1 MLKTARIG
9 LLTAFALFC
18 LPALRADETSDP
30 DASTSVSYTLRFRPA
45 SDISRAFAPLVEGHP
60 EVTFVAN
67 ATDDRIRLNGPP
79 WAHELFEK
87 VLERMDRPNDTAS
100 PKANPSQ
107 ATRTPAPTP
116 PTRSTVQHASAP
128 DNASG
133 DAQTTRP
140 GVSRP
145 VVSHPGVN
153 RPGVSRPGA
162 GDPAAQGRSRQV
174 IPLPRGRFPAVRA
187 QLDEL
192 FATVDRQSSET
203 SAWLLSSPAG
213 ELRVECD
220 PQRQDVYIEGTEPHV
235 DQCQRL
241 VRALIRPQSAD
252 RPGETQT
259 VLRLDRK
266 AQPGL
271 RTMLS
276 TSRTLPTQGQS
287 ASGQLIQGRF
297 SQGQFSQGRFSQ
309 GGGTDRGLAPLRLAA
324 AQQDE
329 TESDANDPKRAIL
342 EQDPTDTLPPPSRR
356 RAVPPPP
363 EARPPDPL
371 SPGTLPTGTPT
382 PDETRDPR
390 GPKPAEGAGA
400 ASPQPLPPG
409 DVMLPQLEGIDI
421 ETLPDLDAIILRGRN
436 KDIDQLAEII
446 RQLELLSRQTQPTI
460 EIVPLSHSPSA
471 AIAEVIEETQESL
484 IGTRQGRAQV
494 IPLAKPNALLLIG
507 WGEAVKALK
516 ELAEKLDQPVTADT
530 QFLVFRLKHATA
542 TAVQEAIETFFDGR
556 DAQLAPQIQSTVD
569 QRTNSLIVHAAPRDL
584 DEISQ
589 LVESLD
595 VPQGETVHQTRVFE
609 IRNSL
614 ADDIAETLQD
624 AITGPIGQR
633 GKAMELLVE
642 DGERT
647 GKVVSG
653 ILEDI
658 NVTVNARKN
667 SLVVSAPADS
677 FPLIEA
683 LIRQLDSEGTVAK
696 IKIFPIRNGDA
707 ASLVETLRSLI
718 PSQGGPAQP
727 TMQLSNAPGGTAL
740 VPLRFTVDVRS
751 NSIIATGSEADLK
764 IVDAVVA
771 RLDESDAMQRKNTVY
786 QLKNA
791 PAVDVALAINEF
803 LRNTRQVEEASPG
816 AVNPYQQL
824 EKEVVVVPEPV
835 SNKLVLS
842 ATPRYFEE
850 IRSLIEK
857 LDEQPPQ
864 VMIQVLIAEVTL
876 GNAEE
881 FGVELGLQDS
891 VLFDRSLLGDLA
903 TLTQTTQ
910 VSTPAGITTNTNQQI
925 VGATNTPGFDWN
937 NMPLGNSGSDK
948 ALAGSRNVGSQ
959 GLSNFDVGR
968 TNTELGFGGLVLA
981 ASSANVSFLLRAL
994 EESRRLQVLSR
1005 PQVLTLDNQPA
1016 FIQVGQRVPRI
1027 VGSTLNQIGQQN
1039 QIELE
1044 NVGLI
1049 LGVTPRISPEGNVV
1063 MEIDAEK
1070 SAVGPEDEGIPVSVS
1085 VDGTIIRSPRVD
1097 VTSAQAT
1104 VSAADG
1110 ETIILGGLITDGQ
1123 REIHRKVP
1131 WLGDIP
1137 VLKYLFRY
1145 DSFIAKRTELLI
1157 VLTPRIVRSPEDME
1171 RLKQVELTRMN
1182 WCAAD
1187 VVDLHGDVFNGSNW
1201 RYDNFDEEP
1210 IEIVY
1215 PHNDPRGEQ
1224 ILHDEAALYDE
1235 SLMPPDER
1243 MQGDAILDDDPSL
1256 PPEPLPLDNAPPQSV
1271 PRSQQSRVL
1280 GNPRVIRD
1288 EPMGEATIIDE
1299 RVIGNERVLRDV
1311 PIDDEPIDEGPT
1323 IERREAIDGRSAPPR
1338 ENAPGPIRPFAS
1350 NRQPRADQSSPA
1362 APYDDPGSDV
1372 VIIPPASAEPI
1383 PDRRATNGTS
1393 SRGPT
1398 RNAASPRTGDP
1409 APVGGGLRELIRQ
1422 EGNR

>member
-18 LPALRADETSDP
+18 LPALHAGETSDP
-30 DASTSVSYTLRFRPA
+30 EASTSVSYTLRFRPA

-67 ATDDRIRLNGPP
+67 ATDDRVRLSGPP

-100 PKANPSQ
+100 SKANPSQ

-116 PTRSTVQHASAP
+116 PTRPTVEHASGP

-140 GVSRP
+140 GV
-145 VVSHPGVN
+145 N
-153 RPGVSRPGA
+153 RPGINRPGA
-162 GDPAAQGRSRQV
+162 SDTAAGEPAAQGRSRQV

-187 QLDEL
+187 QLDKL

-203 SAWLLSSPAG
+203 TAWLLSSPAG

-276 TSRTLPTQGQS
+276 TSRTLPTQRHLTQS
-287 ASGQLIQGRF
+287 QFTQGR
-297 SQGQFSQGRFSQ
+297 
-309 GGGTDRGLAPLRLAA
+309 GTDRGLAPLRLAA

-329 TESDANDPKRAIL
+329 TESETIDPKRAIL

-363 EARPPDPL
+363 EAQPPGPL
-371 SPGTLPTGTPT
+371 PPGPFPSGAPTA
-382 PDETRDPR
+382 DETRDPR

-400 ASPQPLPPG
+400 APPQPLPPG

-516 ELAEKLDQPVTADT
+516 ELADKLDQPVTADT
-530 QFLVFRLKHATA
+530 QFRVFRLKHATA

-624 AITGPIGQR
+624 AIAGPIGQR
-633 GKAMELLVE
+633 GKAMELLIE

-683 LIRQLDSEGTVAK
+683 LIRQLDSEGTIAK

-727 TMQLSNAPGGTAL
+727 TMQLSNAPGGMAL

-948 ALAGSRNVGSQ
+948 ALAGSRNVGGQ

-1224 ILHDEAALYDE
+1224 ILHDESALYDE
-1235 SLMPPDER
+1235 SLMPPDRR
-1243 MQGDAILDDDPSL
+1243 MQGDAIMGDDLSL
-1256 PPEPLPLDNAPPQSV
+1256 PPEQLPLDDAPPTAAYEDA
-1271 PRSQQSRVL
+1271 
-1280 GNPRVIRD
+1280 G
-1288 EPMGEATIIDE
+1288 
-1299 RVIGNERVLRDV
+1299 
-1311 PIDDEPIDEGPT
+1311 
-1323 IERREAIDGRSAPPR
+1323 
-1338 ENAPGPIRPFAS
+1338 S
-1350 NRQPRADQSSPA
+1350 N
-1362 APYDDPGSDV
+1362 V
-1372 VIIPPASAEPI
+1372 VIIPPPNAEPI
-1383 PDRRATNGTS
+1383 PDRRVTNGPA

-1398 RNAASPRTGDP
+1398 RNPASPRTGDS

>member
-1 MLKTARIG
+1 

-67 ATDDRIRLNGPP
+67 ATDDRVRLSGPP

-100 PKANPSQ
+100 SKANPSQ

-116 PTRSTVQHASAP
+116 PTRSTVEHASAP

-140 GVSRP
+140 GV
-145 VVSHPGVN
+145 N
-153 RPGVSRPGA
+153 RPGASDTAA

-276 TSRTLPTQGQS
+276 TSRTLPTQRHLTQS
-287 ASGQLIQGRF
+287 
-297 SQGQFSQGRFSQ
+297 QFTQ
-309 GGGTDRGLAPLRLAA
+309 GGGTDRGLVPLRLAA

-329 TESDANDPKRAIL
+329 TESDANDPKRAVL

-363 EARPPDPL
+363 EAQPPGPL
-371 SPGTLPTGTPT
+371 PPGAPTA
-382 PDETRDPR
+382 DETRDPR
-390 GPKPAEGAGA
+390 GPKPADGAGA
-400 ASPQPLPPG
+400 APPQPLPPG

-614 ADDIAETLQD
+614 ADDIAQTLQD

-937 NMPLGNSGSDK
+937 NTPLGNSGSDK
-948 ALAGSRNVGSQ
+948 ALAGSRNVGGQ

-968 TNTELGFGGLVLA
+968 TSTELGFGGLVLA

-1243 MQGDAILDDDPSL
+1243 MQGDAIMGDDTSL
-1256 PPEPLPLDNAPPQSV
+1256 PPEPLPLDNAPPRSV
-1271 PRSQQSRVL
+1271 PRSEQSRVL

-1288 EPMGEATIIDE
+1288 EPIGEATIIDE
-1299 RVIGNERVLRDV
+1299 RVIGNERVLRDG

-1362 APYDDPGSDV
+1362 AAYDDPGSDV
-1372 VIIPPASAEPI
+1372 VIIPPPNAEPI

-1398 RNAASPRTGDP
+1398 PNPASPRTGDP

>member
-1 MLKTARIG
+1 MLGMLKTARIG

-67 ATDDRIRLNGPP
+67 ATDDRVRLSGPP

-100 PKANPSQ
+100 SKANPSQ

-116 PTRSTVQHASAP
+116 PTRSTVEHASAP

-140 GVSRP
+140 GV
-145 VVSHPGVN
+145 N
-153 RPGVSRPGA
+153 RPGASDTAA

-276 TSRTLPTQGQS
+276 TSRTLPTQRHLTQS
-287 ASGQLIQGRF
+287 
-297 SQGQFSQGRFSQ
+297 QFTQ
-309 GGGTDRGLAPLRLAA
+309 GGGTDRGLVPLRLAA

-329 TESDANDPKRAIL
+329 TESDANDPKRAVL

-363 EARPPDPL
+363 EAQPPGPL
-371 SPGTLPTGTPT
+371 PPGAPTA
-382 PDETRDPR
+382 DETRDPR
-390 GPKPAEGAGA
+390 GPKPADGAGA
-400 ASPQPLPPG
+400 APPQPLPPG

-614 ADDIAETLQD
+614 ADDIAQTLQD

-1224 ILHDEAALYDE
+1224 ILRDEAALYDE

-1243 MQGDAILDDDPSL
+1243 MQGDAIMGDDTSL

-1271 PRSQQSRVL
+1271 PRSEQSRVL

-1288 EPMGEATIIDE
+1288 EPIGEATIIDE
-1299 RVIGNERVLRDV
+1299 RVIGNERVLRDG

-1362 APYDDPGSDV
+1362 AAYDDPGSDV
-1372 VIIPPASAEPI
+1372 VIIPPPNAEPI

-1398 RNAASPRTGDP
+1398 PNPASPRTGDP

>member
-67 ATDDRIRLNGPP
+67 ATDDRIRLSGPP

-100 PKANPSQ
+100 SKVNPSQ

-140 GVSRP
+140 V
-145 VVSHPGVN
+145 VN
-153 RPGVSRPGA
+153 RPGASDTAA

-192 FATVDRQSSET
+192 FATVDRQSPET
-203 SAWLLSSPAG
+203 TAWLLSSPAG

-259 VLRLDRK
+259 VIRLDRK

-276 TSRTLPTQGQS
+276 TSRTLPTQGHLTQS
-287 ASGQLIQGRF
+287 
-297 SQGQFSQGRFSQ
+297 QFTQ
-309 GGGTDRGLAPLRLAA
+309 GGGTDRGLVPLRLAA

-329 TESDANDPKRAIL
+329 TESDANDPKRAVL

-363 EARPPDPL
+363 EARPPEAFAPGPL
-371 SPGTLPTGTPT
+371 PPGPPTA
-382 PDETRDPR
+382 DETRDPR
-390 GPKPAEGAGA
+390 GPKPADGAGA

-614 ADDIAETLQD
+614 ADDIAQTLQD

-948 ALAGSRNVGSQ
+948 ALAGSRNVGGQ

-968 TNTELGFGGLVLA
+968 TSTELGFGGLVLA

-1235 SLMPPDER
+1235 SPTPPDER
-1243 MQGDAILDDDPSL
+1243 MQGDAIMGDDTSL
-1256 PPEPLPLDNAPPQSV
+1256 PPEPLPLDNAPPRSV
-1271 PRSQQSRVL
+1271 PRSEQSRVL

-1288 EPMGEATIIDE
+1288 EPIGEATIIDE
-1299 RVIGNERVLRDV
+1299 RVIGNERVLRDG

-1362 APYDDPGSDV
+1362 AAYDDPGSDV
-1372 VIIPPASAEPI
+1372 VIIPPPNAEPI

-1398 RNAASPRTGDP
+1398 PNPASPRTGDP

>member
-1 MLKTARIG
+1 MLGMLKTARIG

-67 ATDDRIRLNGPP
+67 ATDDRVRLSGPP

-100 PKANPSQ
+100 SKANPSQ

-116 PTRSTVQHASAP
+116 PTRSTVEHASAP

-140 GVSRP
+140 GV
-145 VVSHPGVN
+145 N
-153 RPGVSRPGA
+153 RPGASDTAA

-259 VLRLDRK
+259 VIRLDRK

-276 TSRTLPTQGQS
+276 TSRTLPTQRHLTQS
-287 ASGQLIQGRF
+287 
-297 SQGQFSQGRFSQ
+297 QFTQ
-309 GGGTDRGLAPLRLAA
+309 GGGTDRGLVPLRLAA

-329 TESDANDPKRAIL
+329 TESDANDPKRAVL

-363 EARPPDPL
+363 EAQPPGPL
-371 SPGTLPTGTPT
+371 PPGAPTA
-382 PDETRDPR
+382 DETRDPR
-390 GPKPAEGAGA
+390 GPKPADGAGA
-400 ASPQPLPPG
+400 APPQPLPPG

-614 ADDIAETLQD
+614 ADDIAQTLQD

-1224 ILHDEAALYDE
+1224 ILRDEAALYDE

-1243 MQGDAILDDDPSL
+1243 MQGDAIMGDDTSL

-1271 PRSQQSRVL
+1271 PRSEQSRVL

-1288 EPMGEATIIDE
+1288 EPIGEATIIDE
-1299 RVIGNERVLRDV
+1299 RVIGNERVLRDG

-1362 APYDDPGSDV
+1362 AAYDDPGSDV
-1372 VIIPPASAEPI
+1372 VIIPPPNAEPI

-1398 RNAASPRTGDP
+1398 PNPASPRTGDP

>member
-18 LPALRADETSDP
+18 LPALHAGETSDP
-30 DASTSVSYTLRFRPA
+30 EASTSVSYTLRFRPA

-67 ATDDRIRLNGPP
+67 ATDDRVRLSGPP

-100 PKANPSQ
+100 SKANPSQ

-116 PTRSTVQHASAP
+116 PTRSTVEHASAP

-140 GVSRP
+140 LVSRP
-145 VVSHPGVN
+145 AASDTAASN
-153 RPGVSRPGA
+153 
-162 GDPAAQGRSRQV
+162 PAAQGRSRQV

-187 QLDEL
+187 QLDKL

-203 SAWLLSSPAG
+203 TAWLLSSPAG

-276 TSRTLPTQGQS
+276 TSRTLPTQRHLTQS
-287 ASGQLIQGRF
+287 QFTQGR
-297 SQGQFSQGRFSQ
+297 
-309 GGGTDRGLAPLRLAA
+309 GTDRGLAPLRLAA

-329 TESDANDPKRAIL
+329 TESETNDPKRAIL

-363 EARPPDPL
+363 EAQPPGPL
-371 SPGTLPTGTPT
+371 PPGPLPSGPLPTGPPT
-382 PDETRDPR
+382 ADETRDPR

-400 ASPQPLPPG
+400 APPQPLPPG

-516 ELAEKLDQPVTADT
+516 ELADKLDQPVTADT
-530 QFLVFRLKHATA
+530 QFRVFRLKHATA

-624 AITGPIGQR
+624 AIAGPIGQR
-633 GKAMELLVE
+633 GKAMELLIE

-683 LIRQLDSEGTVAK
+683 LIRQLDSEGTIAK

-727 TMQLSNAPGGTAL
+727 TMQLSNAPGGMAL

-948 ALAGSRNVGSQ
+948 ALAGSRNVGGQ

-1224 ILHDEAALYDE
+1224 ILHDESALYDE
-1235 SLMPPDER
+1235 SLMPPDRR
-1243 MQGDAILDDDPSL
+1243 MQGDAIMGDDLSL
-1256 PPEPLPLDNAPPQSV
+1256 PPEQLPLDDAPPTAAYEDA
-1271 PRSQQSRVL
+1271 
-1280 GNPRVIRD
+1280 G
-1288 EPMGEATIIDE
+1288 
-1299 RVIGNERVLRDV
+1299 
-1311 PIDDEPIDEGPT
+1311 
-1323 IERREAIDGRSAPPR
+1323 
-1338 ENAPGPIRPFAS
+1338 S
-1350 NRQPRADQSSPA
+1350 N
-1362 APYDDPGSDV
+1362 V
-1372 VIIPPASAEPI
+1372 VIIPPPNAEPI
-1383 PDRRATNGTS
+1383 PDRRVTNGPA
-1393 SRGPT
+1393 SRGPA
-1398 RNAASPRTGDP
+1398 RNPASPRTGDS